1 VMTLLYNKVSEQN
14 KRRSLR
20 SNMPK
25 AEALVWARLRDRQ
38 VEGCKFRRQYSVGA
52 FAVDF
57 YCPQL
62 KLAIEIDGPS
72 HRRDGVPEYDAERQL
87 FLEGKGIT
95 VVRVTNERVYQDLDA
110 AIGFIV
116 EAIGDQGMG
125 KDV

>member
-1 VMTLLYNKVSEQN
+1 VTQLYNKGSERY
-14 KRRSLR
+14 KRRLLR
-20 SNMPK
+20 TNMPK

-38 VEGCKFRRQYSVGA
+38 IEGYKFRRQYSVGA
-52 FAVDF
+52 FVIDF
-57 YCPQL
+57 YCPEL
-62 KLAIEIDGPS
+62 KLAIEVDGDS
-72 HRRDGVPEYDAERQL
+72 HLRDGAPEYDADRQF

-116 EAIGDQGMG
+116 EAIGCLRLS